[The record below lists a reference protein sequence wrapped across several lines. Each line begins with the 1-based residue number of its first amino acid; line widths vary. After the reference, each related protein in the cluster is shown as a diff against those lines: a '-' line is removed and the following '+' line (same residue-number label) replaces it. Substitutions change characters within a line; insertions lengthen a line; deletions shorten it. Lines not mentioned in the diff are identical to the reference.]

1 MQVVHAQEPFP
12 VALQRSL
19 FLAGPTPREEGV
31 PTWRREALSLLEELG
46 GAVPFK
52 AFAASV
58 GFETGDWRDELG
70 LSLGTGEVTPL
81 EMARFV
87 ATVLDSGR
95 QASGRPV
102 VQAMD
107 AGGALRVPA
116 FDPRPQVLDTAAA
129 ALTRDLMR
137 LVIEY
142 GTGGAARSAAGRPGF
157 GGPAIGK
164 TGTTDSEKDLWFVG
178 GTGHYSAALWV
189 GYDQPERI
197 GASASDLA
205 APLWGWWMRAVHQGL
220 ETAELPGRETVG
232 RGVCTES
239 GLYGNGSCRMIG
251 APFLDKN
258 PSGGMHHVCY
268 EVDDIHAALDRLVAE
283 GARVLGDGEPKPGAH
298 DKPVLFLHPKDF
310 CGTLI
315 ELEQV

>member
-1 MQVVHAQEPFP
+1 
-12 VALQRSL
+12 
-19 FLAGPTPREEGV
+19 
-31 PTWRREALSLLEELG
+31 
-46 GAVPFK
+46 
-52 AFAASV
+52 
-58 GFETGDWRDELG
+58 
-70 LSLGTGEVTPL
+70 
-81 EMARFV
+81 MAPK
-87 ATVLDSGR
+87 TS
-95 QASGRPV
+95 
-102 VQAMD
+102 
-107 AGGALRVPA
+107 
-116 FDPRPQVLDTAAA
+116 AA

-220 ETAELPGRETVG
+220 ETAELPGMETVG

-251 APFLDKN
+251 APFLDKKRA
-258 PSGGMHHVCY
+258 PRGACPIEHPPPEVSDKEY
-268 EVDDIHAALDRLVAE
+268 EGLWRRKAREEAEAE
-283 GARVLGDGEPKPGAH
+283 GEAEAEDGAEGEAAGA
-298 DKPVLFLHPKDF
+298 P
-310 CGTLI
+310 
-315 ELEQV
+315 